1 MLKVINLTKYFGT
14 ERILNKISFNL
25 EKGHKVALVG
35 FNGVGKSTLLK
46 IIAGLQELDSG
57 NVEILPNIKI
67 SFVPQ
72 DSVLYENKNVVDFIT
87 EYTNQNDDEILR
99 KIEIMFSGF
108 SLSSEIKNKKIK
120 ELSSG
125 QKTKVFLSAMLL
137 KKADLLLLDEP
148 TNNLDL
154 PALIWLEN
162 YMQNINTACIVV
174 SHDRKFLDN
183 VTNKVYEIDWFDRGL
198 KVSNGKYTDFLER
211 KNKEIERQFFLN
223 ELQQDEINRLRKGAE
238 VKIEKAIKGSKWK
251 GTDNDKMLIGFKRD
265 RAGYSFKDSRILYG
279 RIKRMNIIEPP
290 KVRDKLKIQINP
302 FDSGNSRDILIS
314 DLICGYDD
322 GFRVGPINLNIKFGQ
337 KIGILGLNGTGKS
350 TILKTIL
357 KTIPK
362 ISGEI
367 EIGEGVKVGNLM
379 QEHESLPKLESVNN
393 FLKKRTKLE
402 EEIIF
407 NTLKHFGFTEWQMK
421 NKIKNLSPGGRARLL
436 LAYFA
441 LINVNV
447 LVLDE
452 PTNHLDVDA
461 QIALE
466 KSLKEFSGSI
476 LIVTHDRYFVSNS
489 NLDDLFILEDK
500 ILNKISNFDSYVQ
513 NMTNKS
519 KKLIRLLK

>member
-1 MLKVINLTKYFGT
+1 MLKVKNLNKYFGT

-46 IIAGLQELDSG
+46 IIADLEELDSG
-57 NVEILPNIKI
+57 VIEILPNVKI

-72 DSVLYENKNVVDFIT
+72 DSVLYENKNVFDFIK
-87 EYTNQNDDEILR
+87 EYTEQDNEEVERQT
-99 KIEIMFSGF
+99 EIMFAGF
-108 SLSSEIKNKKIK
+108 GLISETKNKKIK

-162 YMQNINTACIVV
+162 YMQNISTACIIV
-174 SHDRKFLDN
+174 SHDRKFLDS
-183 VTNKVYEIDWFDRGL
+183 VTNKVYEIDWFERSL
-198 KVSNGKYTDFLER
+198 KVSNGKYTDFLNR
-211 KNKEIERQFFLN
+211 TTKEIERQFFLN
-223 ELQQDEINRLRKGAE
+223 ELQREEIERLRQTAE
-238 VKIEKAIKGSKWK
+238 VKRQKAIDGSKWK

-265 RAGYSFKDSRILYG
+265 RAGYSFKDSKVLYG
-279 RIKRMNIIEPP
+279 RIKRMDIIEKPN
-290 KVRDKLKIQINP
+290 VRDKLNLKIDPLLDGSSKDIYIN
-302 FDSGNSRDILIS
+302 

-322 GFRVGPINLNIKFGQ
+322 GFRVGPINLDLKFR
-337 KIGILGLNGTGKS
+337 KKVAILGLNGTGKS
-350 TILKTIL
+350 TILKTLLNI
-357 KTIPK
+357 IPP
-362 ISGEI
+362 ISGKI
-367 EIGEGVKVGNLM
+367 EIGNGVKIGNLM
-379 QEHESLPKLESVNN
+379 QEHESLPKLESVNS

-421 NKIKNLSPGGRARLL
+421 NKIKHLSPGGRARLL
-436 LAYFA
+436 LAYFI

-466 KSLKEFSGSI
+466 NSLKEFTGTI
-476 LIVTHDRYFVSNS
+476 LMVTHDRYFVQNS
-489 NLDDLFILEDK
+489 NLDYLYVLEDG
-500 ILNKISNFDSYVQ
+500 ILNQVSNFESYVE
-513 NMTNKS
+513 NMTQKS
-519 KKLIRLLK
+519 RKLIRLLK